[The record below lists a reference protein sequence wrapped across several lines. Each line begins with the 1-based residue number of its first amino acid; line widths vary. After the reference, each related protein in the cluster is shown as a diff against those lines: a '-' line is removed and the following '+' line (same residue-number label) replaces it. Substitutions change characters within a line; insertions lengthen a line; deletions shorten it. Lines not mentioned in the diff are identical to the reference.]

1 MSITLRA
8 ARVNKNLT
16 QVQAAEALNIS
27 PDTIRQYEA
36 GKTFPDVPMIR
47 KIEKLYGVSYN
58 EIDFFSADDT
68 V

>member
-16 QVQAAEALNIS
+16 QAQAAKALNIS

>member
-8 ARVNKNLT
+8 ARINKNLT
-16 QVQAAEALNIS
+16 QVQAAKALNIS

-47 KIEKLYGVSYN
+47 KIEKLYDVSYN
-58 EIDFFSADDT
+58 DIDFFSADDT

>member
-16 QVQAAEALNIS
+16 QAQAAKALNIS

-58 EIDFFSADDT
+58 EIDFFSPEKT
-68 V
+68 I